1 MLNISKII
9 DIEMLRC
16 RAVVAGPVPR
26 LTPRSLQ
33 IQPPLTPAKPQV
45 LQQCQYLSQKPE
57 RSKEFPAKYD
67 RRIEAG
73 W

>member
-33 IQPPLTPAKPQV
+33 VQPPLTPQPHV
-45 LQQCQYLSQKPE
+45 LLQCQYLSQKPE